1 MAESTA
7 LKELQDEIKIKTE
20 ALQTAIKPAEGVEP
34 KDAETIKSMTAEL
47 KALHG
52 KRKGLAETAKA
63 QEFLTWM
70 GEVDPDDKPA
80 LSTQDPRKSED
91 AFKSVGE
98 LFTERPEFKN
108 YQFGTGMADLALNRS
123 LSDIR
128 GGKFDSKM
136 VAQEAMKALFQ
147 TSAGFAPESIR
158 LPTVVGA
165 IHRPIQ
171 LLDRVRQVPIAM
183 EQAKWMEQTTRTVP
197 PGSGSTAEGAAY
209 REIAIEFTERTA
221 DIVKLTGNLPATE
234 EQLADVPFVQD
245 IVTSQIPAMLGEHID
260 DGIVNG
266 TAATNRLIGVTS
278 LARRLTRTKAADEN
292 LYTAIALAMGDVQ
305 VSGRATPS
313 MILIHTLD
321 YLEMML
327 EQTRE
332 GNYLFGMLGQMGQS
346 PWGPQVVQCDFLARG
361 TYIVGDFAM
370 YHVLRDRQDFRVRV
384 SPRFATPS
392 AAGHTNPTGMVNI
405 YGDVRAQ
412 NTFLRQQAFCH
423 VTS

>member
-7 LKELQDEIKIKTE
+7 LKELQNEIKTKTE
-20 ALQTAIKPAEGVEP
+20 ALQTAIKPAEGEEP

-47 KALHG
+47 KVLHG
-52 KRKGLAETAKA
+52 KRKGMAETMKA

-91 AFKSVGE
+91 AFKSIGE
-98 LFTERPEFKN
+98 LFTERNEFKN
-108 YQFGTGMADLALNRS
+108 YQFGGLLPDLALHRS

-128 GGKFDSKM
+128 RGKVDSKM
-136 VAQEAMKALFQ
+136 MVQEAMKTLFQ

-158 LPTVVGA
+158 LPTIVGA

-171 LLDRVRQVPIAM
+171 LLDRVRQVPTTQ
-183 EQAKWMEQTTRTVP
+183 EQVKWMEQTTRTVP
-197 PGSGSTAEGAAY
+197 PSSGATAEGGQYQEVA
-209 REIAIEFTERTA
+209 IAFTERTA
-221 DIVKLTGNLPATE
+221 DIVKKTANLPATE

-245 IVTSQIPAMLGEHID
+245 IVTSQLPAMLGEQID
-260 DGIVNG
+260 SDIVNG
-266 TAATNRLIGVTS
+266 SGAANHMIGVTS
-278 LARRLTRTKAADEN
+278 LSNRLTRTKAADEN
-292 LYTAIALAMGDVQ
+292 LYTTIALAMGDVW
-305 VSGRATPS
+305 VSGRATPD

-346 PWGPQVVQCDFLARG
+346 PWGPQVVQCDFLTRG
-361 TYIVGDFAM
+361 TYIVGDFGM
-370 YHVLRDRQDFRVRV
+370 YHVLRDRQDFRTRV
-384 SPRFATPS
+384 APRWATQA
-392 AAGHTNPTGMVNI
+392 AAGHTDPTGMVNI
-405 YGDVRAQ
+405 YSDVRAQ
-412 NTFLRQQAFCH
+412 NTYLRPQAFCH